1 MKIKG
6 TINGQTYEA
15 EIDEKQFKRLRSH
28 EEPHIHHSKPH
39 PSANIKICDLCQK
52 KMVKHYHVCED
63 CYKFMKES
71 LIQTIRKLEKRIK
84 ELEKTK

>member
-6 TINGQTYEA
+6 KIGNQSYEM
-15 EIDEKQFKRLRSH
+15 EVDNKDLKSLRSD

-39 PSANIKICDLCQK
+39 PSANIKVCDLCQK

-71 LIQTIRKLEKRIK
+71 LIRTIRKLEKRIK
-84 ELEKTK
+84 ELEKK